1 MEEQDMFG
9 GKKQKSSGNQSLIG
23 QGAKLRGDLSFDGDC
38 YIDGLIEGNVSTGN
52 SDKAYLSISEAGRV
66 KGNVSVRL
74 LYLSGRIDGD
84 VYVSEKA
91 VFGPS
96 ARVTGNVH
104 YNLIEIAA
112 GAEINGQLIH
122 QEGAKAPSD
131 VGTTASKEASYI
143 KGATAE
149 PAA

>member
-1 MEEQDMFG
+1 MFGFG
-9 GKKQKSSGNQSLIG
+9 GKKQKTSGNQSLIG
-23 QGAKLRGDLSFDGDC
+23 DGAKLRGDLAFDGDC
-38 YIDGLIEGNVSTGN
+38 YIDGLIEGNVSAG
-52 SDKAYLSISEAGRV
+52 SSEKAYLSISQAGRV
-66 KGNVSVRL
+66 KGNVSVRVL
-74 LYLSGRIDGD
+74 DLSGRIDGD

-122 QEGAKAPSD
+122 EEGAKAPSSAE
-131 VGTTASKEASYI
+131 ASNSKDASYI
-143 KGATAE
+143 KGVTAE
-149 PAA
+149 STG